1 MAEHKPSPSNQ
12 RFQSHQIHTS
22 VKQWQDRLPAERPA
36 NFNDLSDEARDA
48 YVRLRWNVRDL
59 RERLG
64 KLNPMLAQKAMLNEL
79 NQRFANL
86 EAPWNQYKASPEPH
100 WQQLDTHTDALV
112 ASVRNL
118 TSSNGVGASVE
129 RIEELSTDMT
139 GVLKDAKVEVQTIRK
154 SAAGADKKFQEIQ
167 EKLKAL
173 EPEIQAQKVRLDQM
187 LTQHSQA
194 FTQAEQSRAAQF
206 SKVEQD
212 RVTKF
217 SESQEQRKTKFDS
230 LVSEFQAAKTET
242 VEKHQQELTKIREGT
257 TAGAQELIDKLQAQL
272 DKAEEIVG
280 IIVKTSMSGNYQI
293 IANREYR
300 NAWIMRGLAIA
311 SFLAMGA
318 MVIWA
323 VHAMAVGPNG
333 IDWRTVALRLSL
345 GFAFVIPGIFCASES
360 SRHWNQEKHNRR
372 IALEMAALTPFI
384 GQLDEVKQREIIE
397 KKADEYFGRKVAGE
411 DGEGSSSWKNLQFSG
426 SQLSEIA
433 QELVKIV
440 KAK

>member
-1 MAEHKPSPSNQ
+1 MAERKQSPSTL
-12 RFQSHQIHTS
+12 RFESHQIHTS
-22 VKQWQDRLPAERPA
+22 VKQWLERLPAERPT

-59 RERLG
+59 RDRIS
-64 KLNPMLAQKAMLNEL
+64 KLNPMIAQKGMLNEL
-79 NQRFANL
+79 NQRFASL
-86 EAPWNQYKASPEPH
+86 EAPWNQYKANPEPH
-100 WQQLDTHTDALV
+100 WQTLDNHTDALV
-112 ASVRNL
+112 ASIRNL
-118 TSSNGVGASVE
+118 PAGNGVAASIE
-129 RIEELSTDMT
+129 KIEELSTDMA
-139 GVLKDAKVEVQTIRK
+139 GVLKEAKAEVQALRK
-154 SAAGADKKFQEIQ
+154 SAAGADKKFQEVQ
-167 EKLKAL
+167 DKLKAL
-173 EPEIQAQKVRLDQM
+173 EPEIQAQKARLDQM

-212 RVTKF
+212 RAAKF
-217 SESQEQRKTKFDS
+217 SESQEQKKAKYDA
-230 LVSEFQAAKTET
+230 LAGEFQAAKTET
-242 VEKHQQELTKIREGT
+242 IEKHQQELAKVREAA
-257 TAGAQELIDKLQAQL
+257 TASSQELIDKLQAQL

-280 IIVKTSMSGNYQI
+280 IVVKTSMSGNYQI

-300 NAWIMRGLAIA
+300 NAWIMRGLAIL

-345 GFAFVIPGIFCASES
+345 GFAFIVPGIFCATES

-384 GQLDEVKQREIIE
+384 GQLDEAKQREIIE
-397 KKADEYFGRKVAGE
+397 KKADEYFGRKLAGE
-411 DGEGSSSWKNLQFSG
+411 DGEPGSAFKNLNFTG
-426 SQLSEIA
+426 SQVSALL
-433 QELVKIV
+433 QELVKIA